1 MDPSLLAGAASG
13 LIQSG
18 VNAIFQSQQNK
29 KNRKFSREMYD
40 LQHQHS
46 IENWHRENEYNSPQA
61 QMRRLSDAGL
71 SPHLVYGKGATATGG
86 SIDSASAHNP
96 NTAAPRLSG
105 FDVLGKYMDFQ
116 MRQAQVNNLRT
127 QNTVML
133 EDAKLRSAQTAD
145 TLASAQRKGFDL
157 GLDSELRQYSVD
169 TRKEQLRQ
177 LRALIDISQNRDR
190 REQSLHSPTKLNL
203 QLGNR
208 LKQSDLNLRK
218 EGIFPHDPLWMRF
231 IQSHTKNWGDYL
243 KRTDRGW
250 IWNNF

>member
-145 TLASAQRKGFDL
+145 TLASAQR
-157 GLDSELRQYSVD
+157 
-169 TRKEQLRQ
+169 
-177 LRALIDISQNRDR
+177 RALTLALTVSYVSTLLIPVRNSYVSYVPLLILARIETGESNPFTPL
-190 REQSLHSPTKLNL
+190 QSLIYSLATGLSNPTLIYVKRASFLMTRFGCVLYNRTPKL
-203 QLGNR
+203 G
-208 LKQSDLNLRK
+208 
-218 EGIFPHDPLWMRF
+218 
-231 IQSHTKNWGDYL
+231 
-243 KRTDRGW
+243 
-250 IWNNF
+250 